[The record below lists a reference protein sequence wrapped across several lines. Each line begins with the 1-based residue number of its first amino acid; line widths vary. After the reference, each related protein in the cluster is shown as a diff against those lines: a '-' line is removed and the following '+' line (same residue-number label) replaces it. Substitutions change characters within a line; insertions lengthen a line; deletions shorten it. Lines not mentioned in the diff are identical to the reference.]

1 MAQFRVGVTIFRNQ
15 LGDDQV
21 EELSRFL
28 QRETG
33 AGTAH
38 EHADRDI
45 VRLAFVLEAA
55 DHEEAQA
62 EAEQLVDRAA
72 AGLDWDPQP
81 RAVGAVRVATPPV
94 AP

>member
-1 MAQFRVGVTIFRNQ
+1 MAQFRVGVTIFRDQ
-15 LGDDQV
+15 LGEAQV
-21 EELSRFL
+21 DELTRFL

-33 AGTAH
+33 AGSAQ

-45 VRLAFVLEAA
+45 VRLSFLLEAV
-55 DHEEAQA
+55 DYEEAQA
-62 EAEQLVDRAA
+62 EAERLVDRAA
-72 AGLDWDPQP
+72 AGLDWDAQP